1 MKKIELSLNIL
12 HYCIYSIHY
21 KLHLLTNKVN
31 PFTLI
36 QKLPFL
42 KRRYAEL
49 GIDDVQA
56 EINKAFSD
64 QRFGISVT
72 VAGGLLVGTMFL
84 LIMGTAQLAIRLM
97 NLHIVFTAPYFIVFI
112 LIPSTACY
120 FYVFKNDK
128 YLKYFK
134 EFETWPKAERRKNI
148 YLSIGF
154 IILVICIF
162 WGSLMI

>member
-12 HYCIYSIHY
+12 HYCIYLLHY
-21 KLHLLTNKVN
+21 KLHLLFSKVN

-36 QKLPFL
+36 HKLPFQ

-49 GIDDVQA
+49 GIDIRE
-56 EINKAFSD
+56 EIDKAFSD
-64 QRFGISVT
+64 QRFGLSVT
-72 VAGGLLVGTMFL
+72 IAGGALIGIIFIF
-84 LIMGTAQLAIRLM
+84 IMGTVQLAIRLM
-97 NLHIVFTAPYFIVFI
+97 NLNIDFTTPYFVAFA
-112 LIPSTACY
+112 LITIIPCY
-120 FYVFKNDK
+120 FYVLGSNK

-134 EFETWPKAERRKNI
+134 KFETWPTAERRKNI

-162 WGSLMI
+162 WGSLTI